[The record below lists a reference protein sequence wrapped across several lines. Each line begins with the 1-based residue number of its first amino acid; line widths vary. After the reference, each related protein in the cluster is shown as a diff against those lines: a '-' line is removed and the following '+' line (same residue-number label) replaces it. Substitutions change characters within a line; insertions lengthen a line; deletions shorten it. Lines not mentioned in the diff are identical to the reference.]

1 MQMVGS
7 GILKGTFFSHM
18 SSFTKLINIMPIEL
32 AMEAPSM
39 ERLYNRST
47 HADVIKFLKKS
58 SCLTEADNDAYN
70 IVVLGP
76 TGSGKSTIINHLFN
90 QRVCLT
96 GDTAQ
101 SVTREVTFLQG
112 SMSYMFVDDRTQDIV
127 SKTKKMNVIDTIGKR
142 NSGAFYIYKG
152 SLFLLNCKSS

>member
-1 MQMVGS
+1 MTYILCCPRYIHTGSWVCMQMVGS

-18 SSFTKLINIMPIEL
+18 STFTKLINILPNEL

-47 HADVIKFLKKS
+47 HADDFKFIKKS

-70 IVVLGP
+70 VIVLGP

-101 SVTREVTFLQG
+101 SVTREVEFLQG
-112 SMSYMFVDDRTQDIV
+112 SMSFEIVDRVDQRTRAIV
-127 SKTKKMNVIDTIGKR
+127 SKTKNLNIIDTIGK
-142 NSGAFYIYKG
+142 
-152 SLFLLNCKSS
+152 